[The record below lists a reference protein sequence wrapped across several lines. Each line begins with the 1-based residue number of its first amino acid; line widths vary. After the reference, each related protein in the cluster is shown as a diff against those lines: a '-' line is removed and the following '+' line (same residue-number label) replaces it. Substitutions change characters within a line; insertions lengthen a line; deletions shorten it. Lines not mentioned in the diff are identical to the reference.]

1 MRIARLLAIS
11 PLILSSLFAEK
22 EFEGN
27 FFGGKD
33 ISFVRE
39 DVKDLSEDWTEINR
53 VHVLKNWPGT
63 FYFGRNKAGYVRTG
77 YDLPKKVDMSD
88 SVKICMSKSASKLG
102 DQIGES
108 NVSTPISIPTTSDT
122 SILVEER
129 NHDQGTM
136 KVMVVQG
143 DVVLVIV
150 RTGDNLKVTKIAN
163 SK

>member
-1 MRIARLLAIS
+1 VPVVVSRWLSILSFSSLYKELIMRIARLLAIS

-63 FYFGRNKAGYVRTG
+63 FYFGRNKAGYV
-77 YDLPKKVDMSD
+77 
-88 SVKICMSKSASKLG
+88 
-102 DQIGES
+102 
-108 NVSTPISIPTTSDT
+108 
-122 SILVEER
+122 
-129 NHDQGTM
+129 
-136 KVMVVQG
+136 
-143 DVVLVIV
+143 
-150 RTGDNLKVTKIAN
+150 
-163 SK
+163 